1 MQHQWLASRA
11 GDARKAV
18 TKPRRHALDAAGEF
32 GLAYITI
39 VSELYRLLAKCSYA
53 DTIGSHPEKPPLTTA
68 VPVFESMVL
77 SSGIQRHLGCLSS
90 PYPNDRQYPSIDE
103 LVSMQ
108 EYRFLS
114 STSLHPATFGKT
126 YFRNFHK
133 SLQSL
138 TRILSTVNLRNLYL
152 ILISSSYC
160 SLYCSLYNCRLSQSI
175 QWRTQM
181 IFITL

>member
-1 MQHQWLASRA
+1 
-11 GDARKAV
+11 
-18 TKPRRHALDAAGEF
+18 
-32 GLAYITI
+32 
-39 VSELYRLLAKCSYA
+39 
-53 DTIGSHPEKPPLTTA
+53 
-68 VPVFESMVL
+68 MVL

-133 SLQSL
+133 SLPIIDKDTFYCQLEKPISDSHFFLLLLSVLLVIQLSPQPADTVENPDDLYHNLKRLFSLIQS
-138 TRILSTVNLRNLYL
+138 TGRVS
-152 ILISSSYC
+152 ISSSKPVY
-160 SLYCSLYNCRLSQSI
+160 
-175 QWRTQM
+175 
-181 IFITL
+181 